1 VVIDGWLDPRVF
13 MLTHLSIHVFVFI
26 LLAEFRIKTNFS
38 LAGPDGVSRPD
49 RLIKIPGDYH
59 MYHKNKPKLSYL
71 TQTQEVA
78 MILSRFLRDV
88 DALKLLLKQWVLS
101 EVAWNRDFYIQLH
114 RCHNEE
120 PRGELRM
127 NRHFMLFDI
136 QHFYPKFLASL
147 NHTSRSYEDM
157 PIRDKVRL
165 LRRLNA
171 DKDTI
176 SMRRKSIYLFQR
188 NRVDESRTYP
198 VDYMVHQNSSDYL
211 VGIVSYR
218 GSFG

>member
-1 VVIDGWLDPRVF
+1 
-13 MLTHLSIHVFVFI
+13 MS
-26 LLAEFRIKTNFS
+26 
-38 LAGPDGVSRPD
+38 
-49 RLIKIPGDYH
+49 
-59 MYHKNKPKLSYL
+59 HKNKPKLSYL

-88 DALKLLLKQWVLS
+88 DALKLLLKQCVLS

-114 RCHNEE
+114 RYHNEE
-120 PRGELRM
+120 SRGKLRI
-127 NRHFMLFDI
+127 NRHFVLFDI

-147 NHTSRSYEDM
+147 NHTSRNYEDM

-165 LRRLNA
+165 LKRLNA

-198 VDYMVHQNSSDYL
+198 VDHMVHQNSSDYL

-218 GSFG
+218 ESS